1 MGIPLASVSA
11 MNDLQHPGL
20 RAGRPDGAP
29 TFRRALRHSRRVRF
43 LRVAVP
49 VGLGVLVLGL
59 ALSTWLDPMRILERL
74 PIRAEGLV
82 VSGTKIT
89 MAAPKLTGYT
99 RDQRWYEVT
108 AKAAA
113 QDITNPNMVEMTG
126 ILAKLEMQDKTTMNL
141 TALDG
146 LFDRK
151 QGTLTLGR
159 DIVLRSTSGLEV
171 LLDNARVNTE
181 TGHIVSDRPV
191 EVRMEQGTLNAK
203 RLEVIDSGELIRFG
217 GGVVMNLKAG
227 ALDRTR
233 QAPEQ
238 P

>member
-1 MGIPLASVSA
+1 
-11 MNDLQHPGL
+11 
-20 RAGRPDGAP
+20 
-29 TFRRALRHSRRVRF
+29 
-43 LRVAVP
+43 
-49 VGLGVLVLGL
+49 
-59 ALSTWLDPMRILERL
+59 
-74 PIRAEGLV
+74 
-82 VSGTKIT
+82 
-89 MAAPKLTGYT
+89 
-99 RDQRWYEVT
+99 
-108 AKAAA
+108 
-113 QDITNPNMVEMTG
+113 
-126 ILAKLEMQDKTTMNL
+126 MNL